1 MPSGATSARVPS
13 ARARQ
18 LSARAAAHHGDGLK
32 PTAPQEPPTKKPPT
46 HRRIID
52 VSGGKGY
59 GTAGQL
65 VPQPPSATNGVGKLS
80 LYQSFLQKQEEQANN
95 ELPQRTRQEP
105 TVPLTARADGNGAGG
120 ADASKRKSWYNE
132 GLAAPVVPLSA
143 RSSHSQAPSAHSKD
157 EAEPSRLDSHRGGG
171 EVDKA
176 SLPMTPGAALKQ
188 YKNSMSLFEQ
198 GEILDYPQV
207 YFVGHKAKKPRA
219 TASSADNNG
228 FDDDRGDY
236 LWNLNDHIG
245 FRYEILGVLGK
256 GSFGQVLKCF
266 DWKTNQLTALK
277 VIRNKK
283 RFHQQAL
290 VECKLLQQLK
300 QRDTDGTASVVH
312 VTDHF
317 YFRSHM
323 CITFEMLSI
332 NLYEF
337 IKNNKFQ
344 GMSLS
349 LVRRIALQ
357 LANSLKFLR
366 KQNIIHCDLK
376 PENIL
381 LRSPNKSSIKVIDFG
396 SSCLVHERLYTYIQ
410 SRFYRAPEVILGL
423 PYDTAID
430 MWSFGCIL
438 AELFTGYPIFP
449 GENEVRLR
457 VRRNAHARVLACA
470 AGRPPLLPPKAFSEA
485 EFKRQSVRGRERI
498 TYPHACAQR
507 ASYLMHACPPRVA
520 PFFFLTSW
528 VSACGANRW
537 SSSPVKWSCWACRP
551 AQCSR
556 QPRGARCFST
566 KTATRASYPTREAS
580 GGGRARAIW
589 PRCCIR
595 RTNFSLASSRA
606 VWPGTRT
613 RA

>member
-18 LSARAAAHHGDGLK
+18 LSARAAAHHGEGLK

-46 HRRIID
+46 HRRVID
-52 VSGGKGY
+52 VPGGKGY
-59 GTAGQL
+59 GTSSQL

-80 LYQSFLQKQEEQANN
+80 LYQSLLQKHEEQAN
-95 ELPQRTRQEP
+95 ELPQRTKQEP
-105 TVPLTARADGNGAGG
+105 TVPLTARADGSGAG
-120 ADASKRKSWYNE
+120 ADASNRKSWYNE

-143 RSSHSQAPSAHSKD
+143 RNSHPQAPSVQSKD
-157 EAEPSRLDSHRGGG
+157 DTDPSRLDSHRGVGD
-171 EVDKA
+171 VDKL
-176 SLPMTPGAALKQ
+176 SLPMTPAAALKL
-188 YKNSMSLFEQ
+188 YKSSMSLFEQ
-198 GEILDYPQV
+198 GEILDYAQV

-228 FDDDRGDY
+228 FDDERGDY
-236 LWNLNDHIG
+236 LWNLNDHIA

-290 VECKLLQQLK
+290 VECKLLLQLK

-376 PENIL
+376 PENVL

-396 SSCLVHERLYTYIQ
+396 SSCLVNERLYTYIQ

-457 VRRNAHARVLACA
+457 ARGNDPVQTY
-470 AGRPPLLPPKAFSEA
+470 AF
-485 EFKRQSVRGRERI
+485 
-498 TYPHACAQR
+498 
-507 ASYLMHACPPRVA
+507 CPP
-520 PFFFLTSW
+520 F
-528 VSACGANRW
+528 
-537 SSSPVKWSCWACRP
+537 
-551 AQCSR
+551 
-556 QPRGARCFST
+556 
-566 KTATRASYPTREAS
+566 
-580 GGGRARAIW
+580 
-589 PRCCIR
+589 
-595 RTNFSLASSRA
+595 FSLNFF
-606 VWPGTRT
+606 
-613 RA
+613 